1 MRTYL
6 IVAASTLAATI
17 ASASA
22 QTSPAQSGPQNP
34 AVNTRNV
41 NNSDAPVAGANS
53 FTRGQATSRIEA
65 QGYGAVAN
73 LRKDHSGVWRGM
85 AKKDGQLLH
94 VSVDYQGN
102 VIAN

>member
-1 MRTYL
+1 MRTFL
-6 IVAASTLAATI
+6 IVAASTLAAAIT
-17 ASASA
+17 SASA

-34 AVNTRNV
+34 AVKASIV

-65 QGYGAVAN
+65 RGYGAVEN
-73 LRKDHSGVWRGM
+73 LRKDHTGVWRGM